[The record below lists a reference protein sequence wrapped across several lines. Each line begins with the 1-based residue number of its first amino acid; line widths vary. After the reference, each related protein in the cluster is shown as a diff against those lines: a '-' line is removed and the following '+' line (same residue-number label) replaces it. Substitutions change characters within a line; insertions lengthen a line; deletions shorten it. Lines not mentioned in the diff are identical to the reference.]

1 MLSYDSIMKS
11 KYYEGTSQIINLST
25 EIGKLLGVVEAAH
38 LRKPTTK
45 LRKAN
50 RIKSIQS
57 SLWIEG
63 NSLSEVQVS
72 DIINNKRVLGSEKDI
87 REVKNAIEVYES
99 LGEFRYDNLKSYL
112 KAHKLLMKGLVENPG
127 VFRTKGVGVFKGEI
141 VAHVAPPAW
150 NVENLMQELF
160 KYLKT
165 SNDNLIIKSCV
176 FHYEMEFI
184 HPFMDGNGRMGRLW
198 QTVILMKENPVF
210 EFLPIEHEIKIKQQ
224 NYYDA
229 LGKSDKEGVCT
240 VFVEFMLEKIKVSLT
255 KLIKGQRSNLS
266 DIERINYFASIFEE
280 REFARQ
286 DYLEVFKEISLP
298 TASRDMKKGI
308 ELNFWEKT
316 GENRTTKYKINP
328 GHNKL

>member
-1 MLSYDSIMKS
+1 MLSYDSIMKN

-25 EIGKLLGVVEAAH
+25 EIGKLLGVVDAAH
-38 LRKPTTK
+38 LRKPTTE

-87 REVKNAIEVYES
+87 LEVKNAIRVYDS
-99 LGEFRYDNLKSYL
+99 LSDLKFDNLKSYL
-112 KAHKLLMKGLVENPG
+112 KAHKLLMKGLVDKPG
-127 VFRTKGVGVFKGEI
+127 EFRTKGVGVFKGQQI
-141 VAHVAPPAW
+141 AHVAPPAW

-160 KYLKT
+160 NYLKNST
-165 SNDNLIIKSCV
+165 DNLIIKSCV

-210 EFLPIEHEIKIKQQ
+210 EFLPIEHEIKIQQQ
-224 NYYDA
+224 NYYEA
-229 LGKSDKEGVCT
+229 LGKSDREGVCT
-240 VFVEFMLEKIKVSLT
+240 VFVEFMLDKIKSSLNN
-255 KLIKGQRSNLS
+255 LITGQRSNLN
-266 DIERINYFASIFEE
+266 DKERIKYFLTNFEGE
-280 REFARQ
+280 EFVRK

-298 TASRDMKKGI
+298 TASRDMKKGVEMNYWGKI
-308 ELNFWEKT
+308 
-316 GENRTTKYKINP
+316 GDNRTTKYKINP
-328 GHNKL
+328 GHNKR

>member
-1 MLSYDSIMKS
+1 MLSYDSIMKK
-11 KYYEGTSQIINLST
+11 KYYEGTSNIINLST
-25 EIGKLLGVVEAAH
+25 EIGKLLGAVDAAH

-63 NSLSEVQVS
+63 NSLSEIQVS
-72 DIINNKRVLGSEKDI
+72 DIIDNKRVLGSEKDI
-87 REVKNAIEVYES
+87 REVKNAIKVYDS
-99 LGEFRYDNLKSYL
+99 LSIFSFDKLKSYL
-112 KAHKLLMKGLVENPG
+112 KAHKLLMKGLVQKPG
-127 VFRTKGVGVFKGEI
+127 EFRTKGVGVFKGEQ

-160 KYLKT
+160 NYLKKST
-165 SNDNLIIKSCV
+165 DNLIIKSCV

-210 EFLPIEHEIKIKQQ
+210 EFLPIEHEIKIQQ
-224 NYYDA
+224 QSYYDA

-240 VFVEFMLEKIKVSLT
+240 VFVEFMLEKIQSSLN
-255 KLIKGQRSNLS
+255 KLIKGQRSNLN
-266 DIERINYFASIFEE
+266 DEERIIYFLSNFEGE
-280 REFARQ
+280 EFVRK
-286 DYLEVFKEISLP
+286 DYLEIFKEISLP

-308 ELNFWEKT
+308 EMNFWKKI
-316 GENRTTKYKINP
+316 GDNRTTKYKINP
-328 GHNKL
+328 GHNIV

>member
-1 MLSYDSIMKS
+1 MISYDSIMKV
-11 KYYEGTSQIINLST
+11 KYYEGTSKIINLST
-25 EIGKLLGVVEAAH
+25 EIGKLLGVVDAAH

-63 NSLSEVQVS
+63 NSLSEIQVS
-72 DIINNKRVLGSEKDI
+72 DIIDNKRVFGSEKDI
-87 REVKNAIEVYES
+87 REVKNAIKVYDS
-99 LGEFRYDNLKSYL
+99 LSEFRFDNLKSYL
-112 KAHKLLMKGLVENPG
+112 KAHKLLMKGLVEKPG
-127 VFRTKGVGVFKGEI
+127 KFRTKGVGVFKGEQ

-160 KYLKT
+160 NYLKI
-165 SNDNLIIKSCV
+165 SSDNLIIKSCV

-198 QTVILMKENPVF
+198 QTIILMKENPVF
-210 EFLPIEHEIKIKQQ
+210 EFLPIEHEIKIEQQ

-240 VFVEFMLEKIKVSLT
+240 IFVEFMLEKIKSSLN
-255 KLIKGQRSNLS
+255 KLIKGQRSNLN
-266 DIERINYFASIFEE
+266 DEERIKYFLSNFGGS
-280 REFARQ
+280 EFARK
-286 DYLEVFKEISLP
+286 DYLEIFKDISLP

-308 ELNFWEKT
+308 EKNFWIKI
-316 GENRTTKYKINP
+316 GDNRKTKYRINP
-328 GHNKL
+328 GHNNR

>member
-1 MLSYDSIMKS
+1 MLSYDGIMKG

-25 EIGKLLGVVEAAH
+25 EIGKLLGIVDAVH
-38 LRKPTTK
+38 LRKPTTR

-72 DIINNKRVLGSEKDI
+72 DIIENKRVLGTEKDI
-87 REVKNAIEVYES
+87 KEVKNAIEVYDN
-99 LGEFRYDNLKSYL
+99 LGEFKFDSLKSYL
-112 KAHKLLMKGLVENPG
+112 KAHKILMKGLRDDPG
-127 VFRTKGVGVFKGEI
+127 KFRTKGVGIFKGEK

-160 KYLKT
+160 HYLKK
-165 SNDNLIIKSCV
+165 SKDNLIIKSCV

-210 EFLPIEHEIKIKQQ
+210 EFLPIEHEIRIEQQ
-224 NYYDA
+224 EYYDA
-229 LGKSDKEGVCT
+229 LGKSDREGICT
-240 VFVEFMLEKIKVSLT
+240 IFVEFMLEKIKTSLNQ
-255 KLIKGQRSNLS
+255 LISGQRNILS
-266 DIERINYFASIFEE
+266 DEERIKYFWSNFTGK
-280 REFARQ
+280 EFARK
-286 DYLEVFKEISLP
+286 DYLEMFKEISLP
-298 TASRDMKKGI
+298 TATRDMKKGI
-308 ELNFWEKT
+308 EMNLWEKV
-316 GENRTTKYKINP
+316 GDNRTTKYRINP
-328 GHNKL
+328 GHKSI